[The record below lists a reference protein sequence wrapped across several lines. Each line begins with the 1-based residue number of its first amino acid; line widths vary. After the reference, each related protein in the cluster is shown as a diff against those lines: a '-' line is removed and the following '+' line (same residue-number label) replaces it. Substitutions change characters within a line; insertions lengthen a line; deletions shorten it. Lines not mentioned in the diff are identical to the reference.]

1 MENIA
6 IRRAFLS
13 DAEAM
18 SCLLAESHRYT
29 YANLF
34 SHDYI
39 KKMIKEYYNV
49 ERLRQE
55 IVFISPQW
63 QGYFVAEQNRQ
74 IVGVIAG
81 GMLNETEAEIYVL
94 YLAPIMRG
102 CGIGSRLL
110 DFYTKIQKYEYG
122 ATEQWVSVAKG
133 NNFAIPFYKARSFIY
148 QHEELSYGTVTSDH
162 DISLKFVRE
171 I

>member
-1 MENIA
+1 MENIT
-6 IRRAFLS
+6 IRRGLTS

-18 SCLLAESHRYT
+18 SSLLAESHRYT
-29 YANLF
+29 YADLF

-39 KKMIKEYYNV
+39 EKLIKDYYNV

-55 IVFISPQW
+55 VVFISPQW
-63 QGYFVAEQNRQ
+63 HGYYIAEMNKV

-81 GMLNETEAEIYVL
+81 GMINESEAEIYVF
-94 YLAPIMRG
+94 YLIPSMRG
-102 CGIGSRLL
+102 NGIGSRLL
-110 DFYTKIQKYEYG
+110 DFYTKIQKHTYG

-133 NNFAIPFYKARSFIY
+133 NNFGIPFYEARNFIY
-148 QHEELSYGTVTSDH
+148 QYEELSYGTVKSDQ
-162 DISLKFVRE
+162 DISLKYVRS